1 MPPTPTKQSP
11 PKPPVTTSAAR
22 PGSILGSARPV
33 AEARGKTIST
43 LIYGRNR
50 IGKTTWACQFPKPLL
65 LISMENTESGGAE
78 SVSKIPGVQW
88 LRVDDTA
95 TLIGA
100 AAELSAGGHGFKSV
114 VVDGPTALEQIVL
127 MELMGWDKPAELL
140 RVGKSSPVGTDNY
153 VERSERMRKLL
164 RPFFDLSGRMDVV
177 MVCNEKD
184 HNPAENRKNA
194 FAKEMQQGSYFSA
207 ACGAGT
213 ALWLMN
219 GSGYIVQMTM
229 DSEKEVQEIELIAG
243 QPKQRVEIE
252 TGRLVRRLRLGYHPN
267 YAAGARADYIEG
279 KPLPD
284 FIDGRTP
291 KELYENFRKAI
302 Q

>member
-1 MPPTPTKQSP
+1 ME
-11 PKPPVTTSAAR
+11 TTE
-22 PGSILGSARPV
+22 G
-33 AEARGKTIST
+33 
-43 LIYGRNR
+43 
-50 IGKTTWACQFPKPLL
+50 
-65 LISMENTESGGAE
+65 GGAE
-78 SVSKIPGVQW
+78 SVSKVPGVQW

-95 TLIGA
+95 TLTGA
-100 AAELSAGGHGFKSV
+100 ALELSAGGHGFKSV

-127 MELMGWDKPAELL
+127 MELMGWDRPAELL

-164 RPFFDLSGRMDVV
+164 RPFYDLSSKMDVV

-207 ACGAGT
+207 ATGAGT

-219 GSGYIVQMTM
+219 GARYIVQMTM
-229 DSEKEVQEIELIAG
+229 DSEKKVEMIELVAG
-243 QPKQRVEIE
+243 QPKVPVETE
-252 TGRLVRRLRLGYHPN
+252 TGKLVRRLRLGYHPN
-267 YAAGARADYIEG
+267 YAAGARADFDPN

-284 FIDGRTP
+284 FVDGGTP

>member
-1 MPPTPTKQSP
+1 M
-11 PKPPVTTSAAR
+11 
-22 PGSILGSARPV
+22 ARPV
-33 AEARGKTIST
+33 IEAKGKTISV
-43 LIYGRNR
+43 LLYGRNR

-65 LISMENTESGGAE
+65 LISMETTESGGAE
-78 SVSKIPGVQW
+78 SVSKTPGIQW
-88 LRVDDTA
+88 LKVDDTA
-95 TLIGA
+95 TLTGA
-100 AAELSAGGHGFKSV
+100 AAELTAGGHGFKSV
-114 VVDGPTALEQIVL
+114 VIDGPTALEQIVL

-153 VERSERMRKLL
+153 TERSERMRKLL
-164 RPFFDLSGRMDVV
+164 RPFFDLSGKMDVV

-184 HNPAENRKNA
+184 HNPAENRKNS

-207 ACGAGT
+207 ATGAGT

-219 GSGYIVQMTM
+219 GAGYIVQMTM
-229 DSEKEVQEIELIAG
+229 DSEKKVEEIELIVG
-243 QPKQRVEIE
+243 QPKQRIETE

-267 YAAGARADYIEG
+267 YAAGARVDFDLN

-284 FIDGRTP
+284 FIDGDTP
-291 KELYENFRKAI
+291 AELYSNFRKAI